1 MKLSEQTIK
10 ILKNFAGI
18 NQSILI
24 RPGSVLST
32 ISNAGDMLAEA
43 NIEEEFPYE
52 IPLYDIVEFLNTLKL
67 FQSPML
73 DFSNVDNMFM
83 YIYEEDDVNFKVRYT
98 FAKKKTINFPEKR
111 VVLESTDIIF
121 KFDNKTRDSVVKA
134 ANVMQLP
141 HMIIVPGKD
150 DKTIIIEV
158 TDVRNKSS
166 NKFSINV
173 DATIPEKCDFKTII
187 KMENFKIYP
196 TEYHVCISGKANSSF
211 ESDVIDYYIGLDVN
225 SSFIKK

>member
-24 RPGSVLST
+24 KPGSVLST

-43 NIEEEFPYE
+43 NIEEQFPYE

-73 DFSNVDNMFM
+73 DFSNVDNNFM
-83 YIYEEDDVNFKVRYT
+83 HIYEEEDVNFKVRYT
-98 FAKKKTINFPEKR
+98 FAKKKTITFPERR
-111 VVLESTDIIF
+111 VVLDSSDIMF
-121 KFDNKTRDSVVKA
+121 KLDDKTRDSIVKA

-141 HMIIVPGKD
+141 HMIIVPGKNEN
-150 DKTIIIEV
+150 IISIQV

-173 DATIPEKCDFKTII
+173 KATIPNKCDFKTII

-196 TEYHVCISGKANSSF
+196 AAYDVCISGNKNSSF
-211 ESDVIDYYIGLDVN
+211 ESDVIDYYIALDVN
-225 SSFIKK
+225 SQFSKE